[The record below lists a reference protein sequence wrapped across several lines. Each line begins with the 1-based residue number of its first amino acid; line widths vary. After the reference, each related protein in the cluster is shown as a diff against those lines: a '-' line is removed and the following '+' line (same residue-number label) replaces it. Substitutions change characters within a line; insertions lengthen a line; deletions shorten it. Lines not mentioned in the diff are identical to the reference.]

1 VHGTNRESV
10 CPTGQHRPGRTAA
23 LCEEAR
29 TNDPRQA
36 DRRDS
41 DYAAF
46 VRGTGCYD
54 PDSPGPGKGSG
65 RHPS

>member
-1 VHGTNRESV
+1 MTDV
-10 CPTGQHRPGRTAA
+10 
-23 LCEEAR
+23 
-29 TNDPRQA
+29 RQA